1 MHQFADRAVETTTST
16 GTGALTLSGALTGF
30 RTLASGLI
38 QGIFLFPATIEAVD
52 ASGNPTG
59 DFETSLCE
67 LTSSTTLERRFVL
80 TSSNGNALVNFGAG
94 TKRVYVGPVEESMP
108 CGLHKRK
115 YLWQETD
122 FLGPAGAGT
131 MEAHLVWDY
140 AVISS
145 GTQSKTGGTADHP
158 GILSTTSSTT
168 ANSGGYCLTDT
179 TAFLIG
185 GGEISVHVF
194 RIVTLTN
201 STIRIAFLDT
211 TTSADATDG
220 VYIEIPATGD
230 AVGKTASNGTR
241 TTSSTIAT
249 LSTATWYSAVTCVN
263 FDATNC
269 WFGIYSESGTLLGSQ
284 TISTNIPTGAGRQC
298 GHGFVATNSGT
309 TAVGLTHMDYMAVGI
324 LRPMTR

>member
-16 GTGALTLSGALTGF
+16 GTGPLTLSGSLTGF

-94 TKRVYVGPVEESMP
+94 TKRVYVGPVQESMP
-108 CGLHKRK
+108 FGLDKRR

-122 FLGPAGAGT
+122 FLGPSGAGT

-145 GTQSKTGGTADHP
+145 GTQGKTGGPANHP
-158 GILSTTSSTT
+158 GILRTTSSTT

-185 GGEISVHVF
+185 GGEISVHIF
-194 RIVTLTN
+194 QIVTLTN
-201 STIRIAFLDT
+201 STIRIGFLDT
-211 TTSADATDG
+211 TTSADSTDG
-220 VYIEIPATGD
+220 VYIEIPSTGA

-249 LSTATWYSAVTCVN
+249 LNTATWYRAVIGVN

-309 TAVGLTHMDYMAVGI
+309 TAVGLTDMDYMAVGI